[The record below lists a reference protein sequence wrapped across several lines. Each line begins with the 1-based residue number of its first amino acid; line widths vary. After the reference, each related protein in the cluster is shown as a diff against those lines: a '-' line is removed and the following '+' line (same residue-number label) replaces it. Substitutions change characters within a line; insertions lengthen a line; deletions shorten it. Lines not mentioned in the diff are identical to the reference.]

1 METYVQLILILALV
15 KYCLKAALTARF
27 WTIALYGAIA
37 AAIGLVICPIV
48 IEQPVTIVTM
58 LLSDREWVAN
68 GAVITTLEAVAG
80 IFISIFLLD
89 NYFMR
94 KENRKRLM
102 FVLKV
107 IPGLLS
113 MIGIAYFE
121 LMFFRWRVGADF
133 TQTALLY
140 GVIVFSLV
148 VVVATALRYL
158 LKGESLKL
166 ELKVVLNIGILI
178 IGLLVNSSIADYN
191 LSYAEVEVEVEWGA
205 LTALAG
211 LVVVLFFAGIY
222 LPKIN
227 TKSLY
232 KNSLKWNK

>member
-27 WTIALYGAIA
+27 WTIALYGTVAAVFALAIY
-37 AAIGLVICPIV
+37 PIV
-48 IEQPVTIVTM
+48 IEQPVTIVSR
-58 LLSDREWVAN
+58 LLTDKVLVAD
-68 GAVITTLEAVAG
+68 GAVITTIEAVAG
-80 IFISIFLLD
+80 IFISVFLLD

-94 KENRKRLM
+94 KENRKRSV
-102 FVLKV
+102 FILKV

-113 MIGIAYFE
+113 IIAIAYFE

-140 GVIVFSLV
+140 CTIVFSSIV
-148 VVVATALRYL
+148 AVATALKHL

-166 ELKVVLNIGILI
+166 ELKVGLNAGILI
-178 IGLLVNSSIADYN
+178 IGLLVHSSIADYN
-191 LSYAEVEVEVEWGA
+191 LSYAEVEVEWGA
-205 LTALAG
+205 LATLTG
-211 LVVVLFFAGIY
+211 CVVVLFFAGIRF
-222 LPKIN
+222 PAIN
-227 TKSLY
+227 IKSRY